1 MVRTSP
7 RASYGATDD
16 VTRRARA
23 IRTRPAVATLT
34 TTRSAPTH
42 ARTARKHGHL
52 QATRGHTEV
61 IVSIDPH
68 GRLQAPA
75 TPPLMVWPLVR
86 VSHAPDRRLAV
97 SHLQA
102 LRRTRVVKEV
112 AIVVATNVHDV
123 GWKATRLAWLHPS
136 FGGKD
141 GVPHLRSLLKPAALP
156 DRRHQPFIIASA
168 CAPAMRCHA
177 AAGKNGR
184 RRRPMRR
191 RLRTE
196 GLVGRPQS
204 AALARWSGGS
214 APRAAREAASARWRS
229 VPIAH
234 CGRPRFS
241 YLCGGHL

>member
-16 VTRRARA
+16 ATRHARA
-23 IRTRPAVATLT
+23 VCTRPTVAILT
-34 TTRSAPTH
+34 RTRSAPTQ
-42 ARTARKHGHL
+42 AQTAHKHGHL
-52 QATRGHTEV
+52 QATRGHMEV

-68 GRLQAPA
+68 GRLQAPD
-75 TPPLMVWPLVR
+75 TPPLMVPPLVR
-86 VSHAPDRRLAV
+86 VPYEPDRRLPV

-102 LRRTRVVKEV
+102 LRQTRVVKEV
-112 AIVVATNVHDV
+112 AIVVATKVHDV
-123 GWKATRLAWLHPS
+123 CWKATRSAWLHPS

-141 GVPHLRSLLKPAALP
+141 GVPHLRLLLKPAALP

-191 RLRTE
+191 RLRPE

-234 CGRPRFS
+234 CGRGRFS

>member
-1 MVRTSP
+1 M
-7 RASYGATDD
+7 
-16 VTRRARA
+16 
-23 IRTRPAVATLT
+23 
-34 TTRSAPTH
+34 
-42 ARTARKHGHL
+42 
-52 QATRGHTEV
+52 EV

-68 GRLQAPA
+68 GRLQAPD

-97 SHLQA
+97 LHLQA
-102 LRRTRVVKEV
+102 LRRTRVVKE
-112 AIVVATNVHDV
+112 AEIVVATNVDDV
-123 GWKATRLAWLHPS
+123 CWKATKSAWLHPF

-141 GVPHLRSLLKPAALP
+141 GLPHLRSRLKPAALS

-168 CAPAMRCHA
+168 GAPAMRLHA
-177 AAGKNGR
+177 AAGKTRR

-191 RLRTE
+191 RLRPE

-214 APRAAREAASARWRS
+214 APRAAREAASVCWRC
-229 VPIAH
+229 VHIAH

-241 YLCGGHL
+241 YLCAGPHL